1 MAIIDVIKYEG
12 GNNVL
17 IWKHPREDFNTSAQ
31 LIVHESQEA
40 IVFKDGQALGPYGAG
55 KHTIETENIPGIRKI
70 VGLVTGGITPNHYE
84 VYYINKSY
92 SMDIHWGT
100 ASAWTIQDPSLQIP
114 FKMQAHGQ
122 FAVRVEDSKQMLIK
136 LVGTTTSFTQRSLQD
151 YFCGIMMSR
160 IKDHIS
166 NLIISEGLSY
176 TELNSYLVSI
186 SEKVMPKLAD
196 TFIKYGLKLE
206 EFVVEGISIKEDKI
220 SEKVQEAMANR
231 AVRIIEGYDKQQEM
245 AHDVAMAQAQNQG
258 MGGQMAQVMTG
269 LSAGAAIAPAMG
281 NYMRTA
287 MQPFG
292 GSAQGTQALRDQ
304 FSMGVVSKK
313 QPNKAQRVSKCT
325 NCGAELAPNSRF
337 CNQCGEAVAQTAAEL
352 LSCPVCGAD
361 LPVNSK
367 FCNYCGC
374 KLKGENNDKY

>member
-17 IWKHPREDFNTSAQ
+17 VWKHPKEDFNTSAQ

-40 IVFKDGQALGPYGAG
+40 VVFKDGQAIGPYGKG

-92 SMDIHWGT
+92 SMDVYWGT

-122 FAVRVEDSKQMLIK
+122 FAVRVADSKQMLLK
-136 LVGTTTSFTQRSLQD
+136 LVGTTTSFTQTSLQK
-151 YFCGIMMSR
+151 YFCGVMMSR

-186 SEKVMPKLAD
+186 SEMVMSKLTD
-196 TFIKYGLKLE
+196 TFIKYGLSLE
-206 EFVVEGISIKEDKI
+206 EFVVEGINIKEDKI

-245 AHDVAMAQAQNQG
+245 AHEVAMAQAQNQG
-258 MGGQMAQVMTG
+258 AGGQMAQLMTG

-281 NYMRTA
+281 NYMRTT
-287 MQPFG
+287 MQSASGSIQG
-292 GSAQGTQALRDQ
+292 GQPQRDQ

-313 QPNKAQRVSKCT
+313 QPTETPQANKCA
-325 NCGAELAPNSRF
+325 NCGAELVPNSRF
-337 CNQCGEAVAQTAAEL
+337 CNQCGEAVAQNSAGTV
-352 LSCPVCGAD
+352 SCPVCGAV
-361 LPVNSK
+361 LPSNSK
-367 FCNYCGC
+367 FCNSCGC
-374 KLKGENNDKY
+374 KL

>member
-17 IWKHPREDFNTSAQ
+17 VWKHPKEDFNTSAQ

-40 IVFKDGQALGPYGAG
+40 IVFKDGQAIGPYGKG

-92 SMDIHWGT
+92 SMDVYWGT

-122 FAVRVEDSKQMLIK
+122 FAVRVKDSKQMLLK

-166 NLIISEGLSY
+166 NLIIAEGLSY

-196 TFIKYGLKLE
+196 TFVKYGLSLE
-206 EFVVEGISIKEDKI
+206 EFVVEGISIREDKI

-258 MGGQMAQVMTG
+258 TGGQMAQIMTG

-281 NYMRTA
+281 SYMRTT
-287 MQPFG
+287 MQPASGSIQG
-292 GSAQGTQALRDQ
+292 GQPQRDQ

-313 QPNKAQRVSKCT
+313 QPAETPQVNKCT
-325 NCGAELAPNSRF
+325 NCGAELVPNSRF
-337 CNQCGEAVAQTAAEL
+337 CNQCGKAVAQDSTGTV
-352 LSCPVCGAD
+352 SCPVCGAV
-361 LPVNSK
+361 LPTNSK
-367 FCNYCGC
+367 FCSSCGC
-374 KLKGENNDKY
+374 KL